1 MSDELRAVL
10 RKLAGAL
17 SGQDARHLTR
27 WEAEEAFAALLAGAG
42 TDAQV
47 ASLFTAVRARGATAD
62 ELAGCAAAARL
73 RIEFPV
79 IPERGVVLSST
90 RLGKSKCPPL
100 ALASAL
106 AASAVGVP
114 ILMQCAPHA
123 QGAGVTVGDI
133 WHRLVGPLSGDR
145 DATERLLSLVG
156 VAGWRPAAADDG
168 WQRMLRIE
176 DELGL
181 RSLPDIIF
189 KLLLP
194 DGARVCV
201 PSRRGPVL
209 GIAASALEQLG
220 HRRAVVLQGVEGSL
234 DPSVTAQ
241 TRGMRLSGD
250 RKFPV
255 RVNPDDLALAW
266 ECEPSQE
273 HENRLEAAVAA
284 TMQALAAVDG
294 PAMRAV
300 VLGGGLLV
308 ELSGLVPDLATGAAE
323 VRDALESG
331 RAHRRLDELREA
343 IG

>member
-1 MSDELRAVL
+1 MSNELRAVL

-17 SGQDARHLTR
+17 SGSDARHLSR
-27 WEAEEAFAALLAGAG
+27 WEAEEAFTALLAGVG
-42 TDAQV
+42 TDSQV
-47 ASLFTAVRARGATAD
+47 AAVFTAVRARGATAD
-62 ELAGCAAAARL
+62 ELAGCAAAARV
-73 RIEFPV
+73 RIEFPT
-79 IPERGVVLSST
+79 IPDRGVVLSSS

-106 AASAVGVP
+106 AASAAGVP
-114 ILMQCAPHA
+114 VLMQCAPHA

-133 WHRLVGPLSGDR
+133 WHRLVAPLTGDR
-145 DATERLLSLVG
+145 DNAERLLTTVG
-156 VAGWRPAAADDG
+156 IAGWRPAAADDG
-168 WQRMLRIE
+168 WDRMLRIE

-220 HRRAVVLQGVEGSL
+220 HTRAVVLQGIEGSL
-234 DPSVTAQ
+234 DPSVMTQ
-241 TRGMRLSGD
+241 TRGMRLSGE

-273 HENRLEAAVAA
+273 HEDRLEAAAGA
-284 TMQALAAVDG
+284 TMRALAAVDG

-300 VLGGGLLV
+300 MLGAGLLI
-308 ELSGLVPDLATGAAE
+308 ELSGMVPDLATGAAKARE
-323 VRDALESG
+323 ALESG

-343 IG
+343 LG